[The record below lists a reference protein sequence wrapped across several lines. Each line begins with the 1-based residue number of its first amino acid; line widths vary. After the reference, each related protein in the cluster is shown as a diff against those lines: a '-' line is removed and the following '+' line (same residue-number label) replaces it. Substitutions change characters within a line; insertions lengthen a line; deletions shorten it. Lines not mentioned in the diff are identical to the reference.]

1 MCFFFSLKRWTLM
14 FICFILMFW
23 RVSHIDPWSVLSGS
37 SSLPVRR
44 SMQLNSHILS
54 SIHWFPEWV
63 ITARSDERE
72 SRSLSVKTKLKD
84 NCCAEILPSYIC
96 CSLTPRLSQHPV
108 SLWITAAL
116 TGLWTQQ
123 QSVPERL
130 RVAATGVITSP
141 PSHVE
146 WAFILKWTAPLE

>member
-1 MCFFFSLKRWTLM
+1 MLLLFFETMEFNVYLCHFNVLTSVSYWSLISAQWFLPLYMSGDQCSWTATFYHQYTDFLNE
-14 FICFILMFW
+14 
-23 RVSHIDPWSVLSGS
+23 S
-37 SSLPVRR
+37 SQPGAMKS
-44 SMQLNSHILS
+44 
-54 SIHWFPEWV
+54 E
-63 ITARSDERE
+63 
-72 SRSLSVKTKLKD
+72 SLSVKTKLED

-96 CSLTPRLSQHPV
+96 CSLTPRLSQHAV

-130 RVAATGVITSP
+130 RAAATGVITSP

-146 WAFILKWTAPLE
+146 WIFMPKWTAPLE